1 MPADTKVECEICKQ
15 RILTSG
21 LSYKGKWFCSIKC
34 LKDYKNSPVSAS
46 Q

>member
-21 LSYKGKWFCSIKC
+21 LSHKDKWFCSKKC
-34 LKDYKNSPVSAS
+34 LDDYKKQNLK
-46 Q
+46 